1 ANVEIAELVGKDNIE
16 IFGMDSEEV
25 NRLYAEGGYN
35 PKDYYD
41 AHDDVR
47 EAVDQLT
54 NGFFDTEPG
63 LFEDI
68 RNTLLYE
75 DRFFVLKDLKA
86 YQQAHENLNNYY
98 KDQTKWT
105 RSALI
110 NIAKSGYFS
119 SDRTIENYADDIWKI
134 KPIK

>member
-1 ANVEIAELVGKDNIE
+1 
-16 IFGMDSEEV
+16 
-25 NRLYAEGGYN
+25 LYAKGDYN
-35 PKDYYD
+35 PKIYYD
-41 AHDDVR
+41 AHDDIR

-54 NGFFDTEPG
+54 NGFFNTRKG
-63 LFEDI
+63 LFNDI
-68 RNTLLYE
+68 KNTLLYE

-86 YQQAHENLNNYY
+86 YQQAHENLNEAY
-98 KDQTKWT
+98 KNRHAWVK
-105 RSALI
+105 SALV